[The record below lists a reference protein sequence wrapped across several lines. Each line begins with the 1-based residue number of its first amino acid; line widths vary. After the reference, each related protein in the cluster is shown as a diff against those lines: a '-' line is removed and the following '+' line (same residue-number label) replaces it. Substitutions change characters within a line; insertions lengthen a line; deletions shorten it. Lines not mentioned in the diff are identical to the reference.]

1 MPDENSEK
9 MVEDLTED
17 ELEEMLADGFKYKEK
32 PKHRGLGKY
41 ERRGIYRGP
50 DVKKD

>member
-1 MPDENSEK
+1 MPENKDVKKDESITEDDLEK
-9 MVEDLTED
+9 M
-17 ELEEMLADGFKYKEK
+17 LEDGFKYKEK